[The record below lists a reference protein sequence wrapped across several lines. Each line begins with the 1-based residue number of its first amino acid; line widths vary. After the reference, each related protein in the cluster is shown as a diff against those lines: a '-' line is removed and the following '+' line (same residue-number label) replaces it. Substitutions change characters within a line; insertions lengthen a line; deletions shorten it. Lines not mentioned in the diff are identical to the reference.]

1 MPRLLMAV
9 RTTPDGQIDS
19 EPVLVQT
26 TGSRALLTL
35 DDGQTVDLDHDEL
48 TAALRDLAPPH
59 ADAA

>member
-19 EPVLVQT
+19 EPVLVES
-26 TGSRALLTL
+26 TGSRVLLTL
-35 DDGQTVDLDHDEL
+35 DDGQTIDLDHDEL
-48 TAALRDLAPPH
+48 VAAFIGDLATR